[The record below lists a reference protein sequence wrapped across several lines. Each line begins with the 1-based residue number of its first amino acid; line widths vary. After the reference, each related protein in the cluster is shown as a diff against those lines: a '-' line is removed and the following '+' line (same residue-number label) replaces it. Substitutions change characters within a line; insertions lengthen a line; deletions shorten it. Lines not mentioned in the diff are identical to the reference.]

1 MSFSSRVKEELVSHA
16 GTARHC
22 QIAEIAAM
30 ISLCGRIVELR
41 RKKLVII
48 HTENI
53 SVAKKYFTLMQKTFS
68 IVADVSV
75 RRNAYLKKSR
85 IYTLAVQE
93 ETDVMRVTE
102 ALKLEGITGYLNEQ
116 DFLVNG
122 LLVQSSCCKRAFIR
136 GAFLTA
142 GSVTDPKKSYHLEVV
157 FTKEKKALALQ
168 EMLGVFGIDAKIVA
182 RKKYFVLYIKEGRQI
197 VDILNVMEA
206 HISLMELENVRILK
220 EISGSVNR
228 QVNCE
233 TANINKTVSAAVG
246 QINDIKLIRNKIG
259 LEKLPEDLE
268 QTALTRLEHPD
279 ATLKELG
286 DLLSPP
292 VGKSG
297 VNHRLRKLKLIADSI
312 RGNEEEQ
319 YGNKDNQTWQS
330 GGT

>member
-122 LLVQSSCCKRAFIR
+122 LLVQSS
-136 GAFLTA
+136 
-142 GSVTDPKKSYHLEVV
+142 
-157 FTKEKKALALQ
+157 
-168 EMLGVFGIDAKIVA
+168 
-182 RKKYFVLYIKEGRQI
+182 
-197 VDILNVMEA
+197 
-206 HISLMELENVRILK
+206 
-220 EISGSVNR
+220 
-228 QVNCE
+228 
-233 TANINKTVSAAVG
+233 
-246 QINDIKLIRNKIG
+246 
-259 LEKLPEDLE
+259 
-268 QTALTRLEHPD
+268 
-279 ATLKELG
+279 
-286 DLLSPP
+286 
-292 VGKSG
+292 
-297 VNHRLRKLKLIADSI
+297 
-312 RGNEEEQ
+312 
-319 YGNKDNQTWQS
+319 
-330 GGT
+330 

>member
-93 ETDVMRVTE
+93 EADVLRVTE
-102 ALKLEGITGYLNEQ
+102 ALKLEGIDGCLGER
-116 DFLVNG
+116 DFLVSG

-142 GSVTDPKKSYHLEVV
+142 GSVTDPKKSYHLEIV
-157 FTKEKKALALQ
+157 FTREKRRWLCRRCWACSASTRRWWSGKSTLYCILKK
-168 EMLGVFGIDAKIVA
+168 DA
-182 RKKYFVLYIKEGRQI
+182 RLWT
-197 VDILNVMEA
+197 
-206 HISLMELENVRILK
+206 SLM
-220 EISGSVNR
+220 
-228 QVNCE
+228 
-233 TANINKTVSAAVG
+233 
-246 QINDIKLIRNKIG
+246 
-259 LEKLPEDLE
+259 
-268 QTALTRLEHPD
+268 
-279 ATLKELG
+279 
-286 DLLSPP
+286 
-292 VGKSG
+292 
-297 VNHRLRKLKLIADSI
+297 
-312 RGNEEEQ
+312 
-319 YGNKDNQTWQS
+319 
-330 GGT
+330 